1 MKDSGLLLAEEN
13 GTRVLLRK
21 VSRCG
26 HICYHGQLYF
36 VTKALAGQ
44 YLQIHVTS
52 QQLVIKAEIPVY
64 KAYPLRK

>member
-1 MKDSGLLLAEEN
+1 MKGSSLCFAEEN

-44 YLQIHVTS
+44 HLQIQVSS
-52 QQLVIKAEIPVY
+52 QQLVVKAVIPVY
-64 KAYPLRK
+64 KAYELRK